1 MELLKRKIDTF
12 LALWKQN
19 PLRKPLIV
27 KGARQIGKTRS
38 IQAFGQANYES
49 VIEINFVLQKKFR
62 SIFDNGYEVD
72 TIIKNI
78 SLLEPT
84 WKFIP
89 YKTLIFF
96 DELQK
101 CPDCATSLKSFNAD
115 PRYDVICSGSLM
127 GIYYEEIESNAVGN
141 KEDYEMHSMDFE
153 EFLWAKGYSEAQV
166 EDLYT
171 HMASLTPFS
180 ELELSTYMDIF
191 RDYMTIGGMPEVV
204 KMYIDNGHFGG
215 TLELLRQ
222 LLLDYE
228 EDITKYAKDS
238 DKAKILAVYRHISTF
253 LAKTSKKFQITKVAR
268 GARNREYIGA
278 VEWLEKAGV
287 VNVCYCLSNPELPLK
302 GNYDAD
308 TYKVYYHDTGLLI
321 ASLDEEAQEDL
332 RANKNF
338 GTYKGAIYE
347 NVVGEMLRK
356 SGYEQLY
363 YYKNDNPALEMDFF
377 VRDSDSLIPV
387 EVKARDGA
395 TASLNHLIDWQSYPD
410 VSYGIKFG
418 YKNIGWGGKFYTF
431 PYFLAFLL
439 KRFLKEAG
447 PCKSSP
453 AALAFSR
460 PLRQK
465 ASSAC

>member
-1 MELLKRKIDTF
+1 MQLLKRKIDGF
-12 LALWKQN
+12 LAQWKQN
-19 PLRKPLIV
+19 PERKPLIV
-27 KGARQIGKTRS
+27 KGARQIGKTES
-38 IQAFGQANYES
+38 IRAFGKKNYES

-62 SIFDNGYEVD
+62 TIFDSGYEVD
-72 TIIKNI
+72 AIIKNI
-78 SLLEPT
+78 SLLEPS

-89 YKTLIFF
+89 NKTLIFF

-101 CPDCATSLKSFNAD
+101 CPDCATSLKSFNED
-115 PRYDVICSGSLM
+115 RRYDVICSGSLM

-141 KEDYEMHSMDFE
+141 KEDFEMHSMDFE
-153 EFLWAKGYSEAQV
+153 EFLWARGFAESQV
-166 EDLYT
+166 DDLYT

-180 ELELSTYMDIF
+180 ELELSTYMDVF

-228 EDITKYAKDS
+228 EDITKYAS
-238 DKAKILAVYRHISTF
+238 QTDKSKVLAVYNHISTF
-253 LAKTSKKFQITKVAR
+253 LAKTSKKYQITKIAR

-287 VNVCYCLSNPELPLK
+287 VNICYCMNNPELPLK
-302 GNYDAD
+302 GNYDTD
-308 TYKVYYHDTGLLI
+308 TYKIYYHDTGLLI

-347 NVVGEMLRK
+347 NIVGEMLRK
-356 SGYEQLY
+356 SGYDMLY
-363 YYKNDNPALEMDFF
+363 YYKSDSPALEMDFF
-377 VRDSDSLIPV
+377 VRDAQNLIPV
-387 EVKARDGA
+387 EVKSKDGA
-395 TASLNHLIDWQSYPD
+395 TASLNHLIDWPSFPD
-410 VSYGIKFG
+410 ISYGVKFG

-447 PCKSSP
+447 HPM
-453 AALAFSR
+453 
-460 PLRQK
+460 Q
-465 ASSAC
+465 

>member
-1 MELLKRKIDTF
+1 MELLKRKIDAF
-12 LALWKQN
+12 LASWKQN
-19 PLRKPLIV
+19 PQRKPLIV

-78 SLLEPT
+78 SLLEPS

-89 YKTLIFF
+89 YKTLLFF

-153 EFLWAKGYSEAQV
+153 EFLWARGYSEIQV

-228 EDITKYAKDS
+228 EDITKYAKES

-253 LAKTSKKFQITKVAR
+253 LAKTSKKFQITKVAQ

-347 NVVGEMLRK
+347 NIVGEMLRK

-363 YYKNDNPALEMDFF
+363 YYKNDSPALEMDFF
-377 VRDSDSLIPV
+377 VRDSDSLVPV
-387 EVKARDGA
+387 EVKAKDGA
-395 TASLNHLIDWQSYPD
+395 TASLNHLIDWPSYPD
-410 VSYGIKFG
+410 VSYGVKFG
-418 YKNIGWGGKFYTF
+418 YKNIGWGGKFYSF

-447 PCKSSP
+447 HPV
-453 AALAFSR
+453 
-460 PLRQK
+460 Q
-465 ASSAC
+465 